1 MHAGY
6 HEMLFV
12 RYQRQLRLGVGPPE
26 NKDQRRLAL
35 VELLYHRICQL
46 LPASAAVR
54 IRLMLPDGQRCI
66 EQQHARLAQGIRQPL
81 SYGGGS
87 MPRSDRISLKIFTSE
102 GGCLIPF

>member
-66 EQQHARLAQGIRQPL
+66 EQQHARLCPGPT
-81 SYGGGS
+81 GS
-87 MPRSDRISLKIFTSE
+87 P
-102 GGCLIPF
+102 